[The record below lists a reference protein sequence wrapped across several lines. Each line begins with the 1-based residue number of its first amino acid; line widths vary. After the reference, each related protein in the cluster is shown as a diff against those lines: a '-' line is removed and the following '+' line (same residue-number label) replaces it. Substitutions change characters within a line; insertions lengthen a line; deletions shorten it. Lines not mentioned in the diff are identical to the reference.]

1 MTRAA
6 TLVPSVVHYAED
18 GDRWWSGSRRA
29 TLAPRFPQDTI
40 ASAKRFMGR
49 GPRDAE
55 ATRKLTPYRF
65 APARDGEPVVRFAV
79 AAAGR

>member
-1 MTRAA
+1 MAMA
-6 TLVPSVVHYAED
+6 
-18 GDRWWSGSRRA
+18 RWWSGRRA
-29 TLAPRFPQDTI
+29 RALAPRFPQDTI
-40 ASAKRFMGR
+40 ASVKRFMGR

-65 APARDGEPVVRFAV
+65 AAGREGEPVVRFAV